1 MRIGTLITQAL
12 VCLALAASVP
22 AQDTPPPGGG
32 MAMKQ
37 YKVDAFVKQVDT
49 NRDGSMSKEEW
60 TAAGLA
66 DVPFTLCDTGKD
78 SSLTTKEMADCS
90 LPEAMDADG
99 DGVLMVSEMIA
110 FDKRMASAP
119 KAKYVPSDPYVEGGA
134 TGMDFIKLFDKD
146 NDGKVTHS
154 EWEQTRPST
163 VFKDKHWPDYNK
175 NMDEFITV
183 DEAPQKPRK

>member
-1 MRIGTLITQAL
+1 MRIWTIIIQAF
-12 VCLALAASVP
+12 VCLAPAVPVLA
-22 AQDTPPPGGG
+22 QNTPPTGGG

-37 YKVDAFVKQVDT
+37 YKVDAFFKQVDAD
-49 NRDGSMSKEEW
+49 RDGSMSKEEW
-60 TAAGLA
+60 KNAGLA
-66 DVPFTLCDTGKD
+66 DLPFTLCDTGKD
-78 SSLTTKEMADCS
+78 GNLTTKEMTDCK
-90 LPEAMDADG
+90 LPEAMDTDG
-99 DGVLMVSEMIA
+99 NGVLMVSEMIA
-110 FDKRMASAP
+110 FDKQMASAP
-119 KAKYVPSDPYVEGGA
+119 KQKYVPSDPYVEGGA

-146 NDGKVTHS
+146 NDGKVTHE